1 MSPITQKGDAVCLS
15 VRVQPRSSKSGV
27 AGMYGDQI
35 RICLR
40 SAPVDNAANKE
51 CCELVAKALGVP
63 RSSVSVMNGASSRS
77 KVLKVEGI
85 DPETA
90 QAALAPYL
98 DDKKGSRA

>member
-63 RSSVSVMNGASSRS
+63 RSSVSVMNGASCRS
-77 KVLKVEGI
+77 KVLKVQGI
-85 DPETA
+85 GLATA

-98 DDKKGSRA
+98 DEKKGSKA